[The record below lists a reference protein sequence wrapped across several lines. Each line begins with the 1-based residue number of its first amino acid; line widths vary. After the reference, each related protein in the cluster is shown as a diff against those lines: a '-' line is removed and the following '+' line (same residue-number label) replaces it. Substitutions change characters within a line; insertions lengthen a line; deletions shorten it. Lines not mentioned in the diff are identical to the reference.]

1 MDEPFCQHGMPPLTP
16 NPTESILPN
25 QQALIEPCNSTCEG
39 MIVGSALG
47 SALVQ
52 KPPMAFIPDHSSW
65 PSQNSFQQA
74 QICLNLRL
82 PELDTARNYFCLTTE
97 NGQSTPFSII
107 FSFPEQGH
115 IQMSIMDH
123 SWHVPTSKLCQGPVW
138 NTVHSPTARLSSH

>member
-1 MDEPFCQHGMPPLTP
+1 MNEPFLQHGMPPLTP

-25 QQALIEPCNSTCEG
+25 QQALIEPCNSTCEE

-74 QICLNLRL
+74 QICLKLRL
-82 PELDTARNYFCLTTE
+82 PELDTARIFFCLTTE
-97 NGQSTPFSII
+97 MVRAHLFQ
-107 FSFPEQGH
+107 
-115 IQMSIMDH
+115 
-123 SWHVPTSKLCQGPVW
+123 
-138 NTVHSPTARLSSH
+138 LSSPFQCRAISRCQLWITPGMCPPPNSAKDQCGTQFILRQHI